1 MRVFKWGWC
10 QCRKRAKA
18 LCDTTGHHL
27 HPSIKHSSDYCQHVR
42 LSLHWKTTSFPW
54 ENPSLPLERWSPPRH
69 ECCLFKWLHKYAG
82 DLQGGLLWFGEV
94 YFKVYFHMMFGLL
107 IRRVRV
113 QDCTGSNSKLWRN
126 FALGLLSLTKTK
138 IKTVKTMFITLNK
151 TLTKYIKIQV

>member
-1 MRVFKWGWC
+1 MSVQKESQSIVWYNRTPSASIYQALIWLLSTRTPVASLKNYQFPL
-10 QCRKRAKA
+10 RKPIPPPRA
-18 LCDTTGHHL
+18 LI
-27 HPSIKHSSDYCQHVR
+27 S
-42 LSLHWKTTSFPW
+42 
-54 ENPSLPLERWSPPRH
+54 PRH
-69 ECCLFKWLHKYAG
+69 EYCLFKWLHKYTG

-138 IKTVKTMFITLNK
+138 TKTIKTMFITLNNI
-151 TLTKYIKIQV
+151 IKLNILKLK